1 MATKRVLD
9 PGDHHVVV
17 LRRIFLTIV
26 AASLLVLIPWIAYL
40 AMSLPDRYVAGQWKA
55 AWVGFDIALMGC
67 LGWTA
72 WNAWQ
77 RRQML
82 VPSAMI
88 TATLLV
94 CDAWFDVVLDWGT
107 NDMWWS
113 LVTAALVELPL
124 AVLLAYVSVRLIRVM
139 LQVRWAELGHRDK
152 APPLRQ
158 GSLPE
163 LLVSDRLG
171 AVRRRNPAPE

>member
-1 MATKRVLD
+1 MSTKQVLAS
-9 PGDHHVVV
+9 GDHHVVL

-26 AASLLVLIPWIAYL
+26 AASSLILIPWIAYL

-55 AWVGFDIALMGC
+55 AWVGFDIALMGF

-82 VPSAMI
+82 VPSALI

-107 NDMWWS
+107 SDMWWS
-113 LVTAALVELPL
+113 IVTAAFVELPL
-124 AVLLAYVSVRLIRVM
+124 AALLASVSVRLIRVM
-139 LQVRWAELGHRDK
+139 LRVRWAELGRHDQ
-152 APPLRQ
+152 APPLRRV
-158 GSLPE
+158 SLPE
-163 LLVSDRLG
+163 LLDRDRMR
-171 AVRRRNPAPE
+171 AVREQNAAS